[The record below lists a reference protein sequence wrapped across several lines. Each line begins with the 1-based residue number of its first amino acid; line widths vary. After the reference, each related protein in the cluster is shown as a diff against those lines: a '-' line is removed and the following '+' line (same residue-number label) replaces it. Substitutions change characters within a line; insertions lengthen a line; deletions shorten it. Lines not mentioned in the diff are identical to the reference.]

1 MVLNLGRGWL
11 YCLPRSTTR
20 HTRPF
25 SVARRDRQ
33 VHCVSRGYCG
43 RQDARA
49 GSLHTGLQPFTC
61 DEVVAVTRC
70 ARAAEAAHIVFR
82 FLSQNSISVLK
93 PMGAASTAHLLL
105 CHSAVVTLARLS
117 DPHRELPA
125 GGGSQSCQR
134 PAGPVNGR
142 TWLVLDHD
150 VSRGDSTRRAP
161 LTAASSALCA

>member
-1 MVLNLGRGWL
+1 MAGCTVFLGRRLGTPGRFRWPEGIAKCIVL
-11 YCLPRSTTR
+11 VGDTAGARTHAPAVCIQGYSRSR
-20 HTRPF
+20 
-25 SVARRDRQ
+25 
-33 VHCVSRGYCG
+33 
-43 RQDARA
+43 
-49 GSLHTGLQPFTC
+49 

-70 ARAAEAAHIVFR
+70 ARAAEAAHIVLR
-82 FLSQNSISVLK
+82 VLSQNSISVLK

-125 GGGSQSCQR
+125 GGGSQSSQR

>member
-1 MVLNLGRGWL
+1 M
-11 YCLPRSTTR
+11 TR

-25 SVARRDRQ
+25 SVARGDRQ
-33 VHCVSRGYCG
+33 VHCGTRGYCG

-49 GSLHTGLQPFTC
+49 DSLHTGLQPFTC

-82 FLSQNSISVLK
+82 VLSQNSISVLK
-93 PMGAASTAHLLL
+93 PLGAASTAHLLL

-125 GGGSQSCQR
+125 GGGISEQSMTGGTGKR
-134 PAGPVNGR
+134 VDLA
-142 TWLVLDHD
+142 
-150 VSRGDSTRRAP
+150 RAP
-161 LTAASSALCA
+161 SRRVER

>member
-25 SVARRDRQ
+25 SVARGDRQ
-33 VHCVSRGYCG
+33 VHCGSRGYCG

-49 GSLHTGLQPFTC
+49 DSLHTGLQPFTC

-82 FLSQNSISVLK
+82 VLSQNSISVLK

-117 DPHRELPA
+117 DPHR
-125 GGGSQSCQR
+125 GGSQSQR

-142 TWLVLDHD
+142 TWIVLDHD
-150 VSRGDSTRRAP
+150 ESRDDSTRRAP

>member
-1 MVLNLGRGWL
+1 MSITACANAARRWDRSCTIASWFSKSTSSLVEAPFCSWIPWRGNEEVRHA
-11 YCLPRSTTR
+11 YT
-20 HTRPF
+20 HTR
-25 SVARRDRQ
+25 AD
-33 VHCVSRGYCG
+33 
-43 RQDARA
+43 
-49 GSLHTGLQPFTC
+49 SLHTGLHPFTC

-82 FLSQNSISVLK
+82 VLR
-93 PMGAASTAHLLL
+93 AAHLLL

-125 GGGSQSCQR
+125 GGGSQSSQR

-150 VSRGDSTRRAP
+150 VSRGDSMLRAP

>member
-1 MVLNLGRGWL
+1 MLLVGRCWAWLGWLGSAGVAGLIIKWRVGHVLVLNLGRGWW

-49 GSLHTGLQPFTC
+49 DSLHTGLQPFTC

-70 ARAAEAAHIVFR
+70 ARAAEAAHIVLR
-82 FLSQNSISVLK
+82 VLSQNSISVLK
-93 PMGAASTAHLLL
+93 PIGAASTAHLLL

-117 DPHRELPA
+117 DPHRYQL
-125 GGGSQSCQR
+125 
-134 PAGPVNGR
+134 
-142 TWLVLDHD
+142 T
-150 VSRGDSTRRAP
+150 GDLRANDRRDR
-161 LTAASSALCA
+161 

>member
-1 MVLNLGRGWL
+1 MVLNLWL
-11 YCLPRSTTR
+11 YCPRSTTQ

-25 SVARRDRQ
+25 SVARGDRQ
-33 VHCVSRGYCG
+33 VHCGSRGYCG

-49 GSLHTGLQPFTC
+49 DSLHAGLQPFTC

-82 FLSQNSISVLK
+82 VLSQNSISVLK

-117 DPHRELPA
+117 DRHRELPA
-125 GGGSQSCQR
+125 GGGSQSCQQ
-134 PAGPVNGR
+134 PAGPVTGR